1 VAAERILS
9 ANFKDLRLGLRLT
22 HFRRH
27 YCKYE
32 MQNFLADCLDG
43 YIPSSRDLRC
53 KGLGRDDRIDG
64 LDSKE
69 YRMSRL
75 SETRL
80 LTQTYRVNPDQNRSK
95 EDGDPDPVNTLE
107 TMTAPITMTC
117 FRGKNKHAAVM
128 RNGQYSVDS
137 RLTSRTVLGC
147 SRQFGRS

>member
-9 ANFKDLRLGLRLT
+9 ADFKDLRLGLRLT

-95 EDGDPDPVNTLE
+95 EDGDPHPYIPRFGVQSGEYVGD
-107 TMTAPITMTC
+107 
-117 FRGKNKHAAVM
+117 H
-128 RNGQYSVDS
+128 DS
-137 RLTSRTVLGC
+137 TDYHDLFSREE
-147 SRQFGRS
+147 